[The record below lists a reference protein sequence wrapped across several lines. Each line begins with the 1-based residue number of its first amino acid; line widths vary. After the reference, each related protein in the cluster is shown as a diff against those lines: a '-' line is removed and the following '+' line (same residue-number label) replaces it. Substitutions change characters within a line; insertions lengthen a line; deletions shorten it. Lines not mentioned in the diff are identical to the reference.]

1 MLNIYY
7 GDMEEAVYNTAADCR
22 QSPRRKSRIFLI
34 SGLIKM

>member
-22 QSPRRKSRIFLI
+22 QSGTRIQSLVPLVSEF
-34 SGLIKM
+34 